1 MEYYE
6 DSNNNELKERFDL
19 TNSNSIYISSENFI
33 KDDIAMVNKNT
44 ESSSS
49 ERPEKRDF
57 IRQIIDKDIESGK
70 YDGRVHTRFPPEPN
84 GYLHIGHAKAIVVD
98 FGIAKDYNGLTN
110 LRFDD
115 TNPTTEDV
123 EYVDS
128 IQEDIKWLG
137 YDWEDRLYYAS
148 QYFDKFYKYAQMLI
162 KKGLAYVCSLS
173 LEEIKE
179 YRGTVKEAGKPSPD
193 RDRPVEESLALL
205 EGMKNG
211 DFAEGQYTLRAKID
225 MSHSNMKMR
234 DPLIYRIRHAHHHQT
249 GDKWHIYPMYDFAH
263 CLEDSIEKIT
273 HSLCTLEFQN
283 NRALYDWFLE
293 ALELYHPQQIEFARL
308 ELSHTVTSKRKL
320 KELVDKEIV
329 DGWDDPRMP
338 TLCGLRRKGY
348 PAEAI
353 RNFCE
358 DVGLAK
364 RNSTVELALL
374 EYHVRQVLNKSALR
388 MMGVLNP
395 LKVVI
400 TNYPEGQDEWL
411 EAVNN
416 PERPEDGS
424 RLVPFSRELYIE
436 QDDFMEDAPKK
447 FYRLSQGREVRLRYA
462 YFIKCHDIIKDENGK
477 ITEIHCTYDPDTKG
491 GNAPDGRK
499 VKATMHWVSA
509 QHAKQVEVRVLN
521 NLFSEE
527 NPNKKEEGKTFIDYM
542 NPNSLEVISNC
553 FVEPEL
559 AKAKV
564 GVNYQFERIGYFIL
578 DSRYSSP
585 EKPVFNRTV
594 TLKDAWAKI
603 KKK

>member
-1 MEYYE
+1 
-6 DSNNNELKERFDL
+6 
-19 TNSNSIYISSENFI
+19 
-33 KDDIAMVNKNT
+33 MVNKNT
-44 ESSSS
+44 ESSFS
-49 ERPEKRDF
+49 ERPEKKDF

-137 YDWEDRLYYAS
+137 YDWEDRLFYAS
-148 QYFDKFYKYAQMLI
+148 QYFDKFYEYAQMLI

-193 RDRPVEESLALL
+193 RDRPAQESLALL

-225 MSHSNMKMR
+225 MAHPNMKMR

-263 CLEDSIEKIT
+263 CLEDSIEGIT

-293 ALELYHPQQIEFARL
+293 ALDLYHPQQIEFARL

-388 MMGVLNP
+388 MMGVVNP

-400 TNYPEGQDEWL
+400 TNYPEGKDEWL

-416 PERPEDGS
+416 PERPEDGT

-447 FYRLSQGREVRLRYA
+447 FFRLSQGREVRLRYA
-462 YFIKCHDIIKDENGK
+462 YFITCHDIIKDENGK
-477 ITEIHCTYDPDTKG
+477 IIEIHCSYDPETKG

-559 AKAKV
+559 AKAKA

-585 EKPVFNRTV
+585 ERPVFNRTV

>member
-1 MEYYE
+1 
-6 DSNNNELKERFDL
+6 
-19 TNSNSIYISSENFI
+19 
-33 KDDIAMVNKNT
+33 MVNKNT
-44 ESSSS
+44 ESSFS
-49 ERPEKRDF
+49 ERPEKKDF

-137 YDWEDRLYYAS
+137 YDWEDRLFYAS
-148 QYFDKFYKYAQMLI
+148 QYFDKFYEYAQMLI

-193 RDRPVEESLALL
+193 RDRPAQESLALL

-225 MSHSNMKMR
+225 MAHPNMKMR

-263 CLEDSIEKIT
+263 CLEDSIEGIT

-293 ALELYHPQQIEFARL
+293 ALDLYHPQQIEFARL

-388 MMGVLNP
+388 MMGVVNP

-400 TNYPEGQDEWL
+400 TNYPEGKDEWL

-416 PERPEDGS
+416 PERPEDGR
-424 RLVPFSRELYIE
+424 RLVPFSRELFIE

-447 FYRLSQGREVRLRYA
+447 FFRLSQGREVRLRYA
-462 YFIKCHDIIKDENGK
+462 YFITCHDIIKDENGK
-477 ITEIHCTYDPDTKG
+477 IIEIHCSYDPETKG

-527 NPNKKEEGKTFIDYM
+527 NPNKKEEGKTFTDYM

-559 AKAKV
+559 AKAKA

-585 EKPVFNRTV
+585 ERPVFNRTV

>member
-193 RDRPVEESLALL
+193 RDRPVEESLDLL

>member
-1 MEYYE
+1 ME
-6 DSNNNELKERFDL
+6 
-19 TNSNSIYISSENFI
+19 
-33 KDDIAMVNKNT
+33 NKNLVVDEEVKT
-44 ESSSS
+44 E
-49 ERPEKRDF
+49 PRDF
-57 IRQIIDKDIESGK
+57 IRQIIDKDNESGK

-84 GYLHIGHAKAIVVD
+84 GYLHIGHAKAICVD
-98 FGIAKDYNGLTN
+98 FGIAKEYNGLTN

-115 TNPTTEDV
+115 TNPVTEDI

-137 YDWEDRLYYAS
+137 YSWDDRLYYAS
-148 QYFDKFYKYAQMLI
+148 MYFEKIYQYAQQLI

-173 LEEIKE
+173 LDDIRE

-193 RDRPVEESLALL
+193 RERPIEESLDLL
-205 EGMKNG
+205 ERMKNG
-211 DFAEGQYTLRAKID
+211 EFEDGAYTLRAKID
-225 MSHSNMKMR
+225 MAHSNMKMR
-234 DPLIYRIRHAHHHQT
+234 DPLIYRIKNASHHQT

-283 NRALYDWFLE
+283 NRALYDWFLD
-293 ALELYHPQQIEFARL
+293 ALDIYHPQQIEFARL
-308 ELSHTVTSKRKL
+308 ELTHTVTSKRKL
-320 KELVDKEIV
+320 KELVEKGLV

-358 DVGLAK
+358 AVGLAK

-374 EYHVRQVLNKSALR
+374 EYHVRQVLNKSSLR
-388 MMGVLNP
+388 MMGVINP

-411 EAVNN
+411 DAVNN
-416 PERPEDGS
+416 PENPDDGT
-424 RLVPFSRELYIE
+424 RKVPFSKELYIE
-436 QDDFMEDAPKK
+436 RDDFMEDAPRK
-447 FYRLSQGREVRLRYA
+447 FFRLSQGREVRLRYA
-462 YFIKCHDIIKDENGK
+462 YFIKCHDIVKDENG
-477 ITEIHCTYDPDTKG
+477 EIIEVHCTYDPETKG

-509 QHAKQVEVRVLN
+509 QHAKQVEVRMLN

-527 NPNKKEEGKTFIDYM
+527 NPNKKEEGKTFIDFL
-542 NPNSLEVISNC
+542 NPDSLEIKTNC

-559 AKAKV
+559 ANAKS

-578 DSRYSSP
+578 DSKYSTK

-594 TLKDAWAKI
+594 TLKDAWKKI
-603 KKK
+603 KNKKK

>member
-1 MEYYE
+1 
-6 DSNNNELKERFDL
+6 L
-19 TNSNSIYISSENFI
+19 TNNNSIYISSVNFI

-44 ESSSS
+44 ESSFS
-49 ERPEKRDF
+49 ERPEKKDF

-137 YDWEDRLYYAS
+137 YDWEDRLFYAS
-148 QYFDKFYKYAQMLI
+148 QYFDKFYEYAQMLI

-193 RDRPVEESLALL
+193 RDRPAQESLALL

-225 MSHSNMKMR
+225 MAHPNMKMR

-263 CLEDSIEKIT
+263 CLEDSIEGIT

-293 ALELYHPQQIEFARL
+293 ALDLYHPQQIEFARL

-388 MMGVLNP
+388 MMGVVNP

-400 TNYPEGQDEWL
+400 TNYPEGKDEWL

-416 PERPEDGS
+416 PERPEDGK

-447 FYRLSQGREVRLRYA
+447 FFRLSQGREVRLRYA
-462 YFIKCHDIIKDENGK
+462 YFITCHDIIKDENGK
-477 ITEIHCTYDPDTKG
+477 IIEIHCTYDPETKG

-559 AKAKV
+559 AKAKA

-585 EKPVFNRTV
+585 ERPVFNRTV

>member
-1 MEYYE
+1 ME
-6 DSNNNELKERFDL
+6 
-19 TNSNSIYISSENFI
+19 
-33 KDDIAMVNKNT
+33 NKNLVVDEEVKT
-44 ESSSS
+44 E
-49 ERPEKRDF
+49 PRDF
-57 IRQIIDKDIESGK
+57 IRQIIDKDNESGK

-84 GYLHIGHAKAIVVD
+84 GYLHIGHAKAICVD
-98 FGIAKDYNGLTN
+98 FGIAKEYNGLTN

-115 TNPTTEDV
+115 TNPVTEDI

-137 YDWEDRLYYAS
+137 YSWDDRLYYAS
-148 QYFDKFYKYAQMLI
+148 MYFEKIYQYAQQLI

-173 LEEIKE
+173 LDDIRE

-193 RDRPVEESLALL
+193 RERPIEESLDLL
-205 EGMKNG
+205 ERMKNG
-211 DFAEGQYTLRAKID
+211 EFEDGAYTLRAKID
-225 MSHSNMKMR
+225 MAHSNMKMR
-234 DPLIYRIRHAHHHQT
+234 DPLIYRIKNASHHQT

-283 NRALYDWFLE
+283 NRALYDWFLD
-293 ALELYHPQQIEFARL
+293 ALDIYHPQQIEFARL
-308 ELSHTVTSKRKL
+308 ELTHTVTSKRKL
-320 KELVDKEIV
+320 KELVEKGLV

-358 DVGLAK
+358 AVGLAK

-374 EYHVRQVLNKSALR
+374 EYHVRQVLNKSSLR
-388 MMGVLNP
+388 MMGVINP

-411 EAVNN
+411 DAVNN
-416 PERPEDGS
+416 PENPEDGT
-424 RLVPFSRELYIE
+424 RKVPFSKELYIE
-436 QDDFMEDAPKK
+436 RDDFMEDAPRK
-447 FYRLSQGREVRLRYA
+447 FFRLSQGREVRLRYA
-462 YFIKCHDIIKDENGK
+462 YFIKCHDIVKDENG
-477 ITEIHCTYDPDTKG
+477 EIIEVHCTYDPETKG

-509 QHAKQVEVRVLN
+509 QHAKQVEVRMLN

-527 NPNKKEEGKTFIDYM
+527 NPNKKVEGKTFIDFL
-542 NPNSLEVISNC
+542 NPDSLEIKTNC

-559 AKAKV
+559 ANAKS

-578 DSRYSSP
+578 DSKYSTK

-594 TLKDAWAKI
+594 TLKDAWKKI
-603 KKK
+603 KNKKK

>member
-1 MEYYE
+1 
-6 DSNNNELKERFDL
+6 
-19 TNSNSIYISSENFI
+19 
-33 KDDIAMVNKNT
+33 MVNKNT

-374 EYHVRQVLNKSALR
+374 EYHVRQVLNKRALR

-462 YFIKCHDIIKDENGK
+462 YFIKCHEIIKDENGK

-542 NPNSLEVISNC
+542 NPSSLEVISNC

>member
-1 MEYYE
+1 
-6 DSNNNELKERFDL
+6 
-19 TNSNSIYISSENFI
+19 
-33 KDDIAMVNKNT
+33 MVDKNT
-44 ESSSS
+44 DFSSS
-49 ERPEKRDF
+49 ERSEKRDF

-98 FGIAKDYNGLTN
+98 FGIAKDYNGLAN

-148 QYFDKFYKYAQMLI
+148 QYFDKFYEYAQMLI

-193 RDRPVEESLALL
+193 RDRPAEESLALL

-225 MSHSNMKMR
+225 MAHPNMKMR

-263 CLEDSIEKIT
+263 CLEDSIEGIT

-293 ALELYHPQQIEFARL
+293 ALEVYHPQQIEFARL

-388 MMGVLNP
+388 MMGVVNP

-416 PERPEDGS
+416 PERPEDGT

-447 FYRLSQGREVRLRYA
+447 FFRLSQGREVRLRYA
-462 YFIKCHDIIKDENGK
+462 YFITCHDVIKDENGK

-527 NPNKKEEGKTFIDYM
+527 NPNKKEEGKTFIDYL
-542 NPNSLEVISNC
+542 NPNSLEVISTC

-559 AKAKV
+559 AKAKA

-585 EKPVFNRTV
+585 ECPVFNRTV